1 MTTFSLLLALA
12 ACGGSSSTTDTATSD
27 TSITDTATSDSGSS
41 LTAEDCTSDQVFAN
55 VCTSCGP
62 TDACTERQDLCLATC
77 TPEQQWQACADGG
90 TCMDG
95 VCYPAICG

>member
-1 MTTFSLLLALA
+1 MTTALFFLALA
-12 ACGGSSSTTDTATSD
+12 ACSGAGTADTSSVDTSSTDTSTTD
-27 TSITDTATSDSGSS
+27 SGG

-55 VCTSCGP
+55 ACTSCGP

-77 TPEQQWQACADGG
+77 TPEQQWQGCADGG